1 MLESVKRVRRRRS
14 IDERGK
20 FLEKKNKRTKE
31 ERWKERRL
39 AYATTFL
46 LHLVEPRD
54 EAFGD
59 EDEKRWAFSSSSS
72 SNRHR
77 ENFGKKNKDV
87 SQDVGIVQSLEF
99 KKKKNKKNK
108 NKNKT
113 SAFDEEDGRASTDEK
128 RTATEVVCAR
138 SWK

>member
-1 MLESVKRVRRRRS
+1 MLLPSSCIWLK
-14 IDERGK
+14 
-20 FLEKKNKRTKE
+20 
-31 ERWKERRL
+31 
-39 AYATTFL
+39 
-46 LHLVEPRD
+46 PRD

-77 ENFGKKNKDV
+77 ENFGKNKDA

-99 KKKKNKKNK
+99 KKKKKKK
-108 NKNKT
+108 KKNKT
-113 SAFDEEDGRASTDEK
+113 SAFDEEDGRASMDEK
-128 RTATEVVCAR
+128 RKAIEVVCAR